1 MNSGFIS
8 EKIGANGAS
17 SQRSCRAGL
26 TNNRGLLRARNRA
39 RRRRPPRSTPSR
51 QEACLKAEGASEA
64 RTSVCTCGH
73 DISRRQPELAFKEA
87 SLSDRCQ
94 GRMRRSAGPL
104 PTPISFPPQGLS
116 ARRKFKN
123 KTTQNPPPPRPQAPS
138 LSLPEAEKHV
148 HEGLSQQCQLRAGT
162 SGRGQIGPHLAE
174 PTQLTSNTSF
184 PLKQGGEKHVLRN
197 C

>member
-8 EKIGANGAS
+8 EKIGADGAS

-64 RTSVCTCGH
+64 RTSICTCGH
-73 DISRRQPELAFKEA
+73 DISCRQPELAFKEA

-94 GRMRRSAGPL
+94 GRMRRRGTGPL

-123 KTTQNPPPPRPQAPS
+123 KTTQTPRLHDHRLPPYRCLKQRNMFMRDCHSNAS
-138 LSLPEAEKHV
+138 
-148 HEGLSQQCQLRAGT
+148 
-162 SGRGQIGPHLAE
+162 SGRALLDVGKLV
-174 PTQLTSNTSF
+174 LTSQNQPS
-184 PLKQGGEKHVLRN
+184 
-197 C
+197 